1 MANYDT
7 YYETEALFGEAYAE
21 LIDFFKQYEPK
32 GKLIDLGC
40 G

>member
-21 LIDFFKQYEPK
+21 LIDCNYS
-32 GKLIDLGC
+32 GSLYS
-40 G
+40 